1 MVEKAKLQA
10 YWKENQKLTAI
21 LLLIWFL
28 VSYGA
33 VFIVNTLNN
42 ISIFGFPLGYYMGA
56 QGSIATFVVL
66 IFYYAYKMNKLDK
79 KYDVAEEEE

>member
-1 MVEKAKLQA
+1 MVDKAKLEA

-21 LLLIWFL
+21 LLVIWFL

-33 VFIVNTLNN
+33 IFIVNTLNK
-42 ISIFGFPLGYYMGA
+42 ITIFGFPLGYYMGA
-56 QGSIATFVVL
+56 QGSIATFVIL
-66 IFYYAYKMNKLDK
+66 IFYYAHKMNKLDK

>member
-33 VFIVNTLNN
+33 VLIVNTLNN
-42 ISIFGFPLGYYMGA
+42 ISILGFPLGYYMGA
-56 QGSIATFVVL
+56 QGSIATFVIL

>member
-1 MVEKAKLQA
+1 MVEKAKLEA

-66 IFYYAYKMNKLDK
+66 IFYYAYRMNKLDK

>member
-1 MVEKAKLQA
+1 MIEKEKLQA

-33 VFIVNTLNN
+33 AFIATTLNN
-42 ISIFGFPLGYYMGA
+42 ITIFGFPLGYYMGA
-56 QGSIATFVVL
+56 QGSLAIFVVL
-66 IFYYAYKMNKLDK
+66 IFYYAHRMNKLDE

>member
-1 MVEKAKLQA
+1 MVEKAKLEA

>member
-1 MVEKAKLQA
+1 MVERTQLQS

-42 ISIFGFPLGYYMGA
+42 ITIFGFPLGYYMGA
-56 QGSIATFVVL
+56 QGSIATFVIL

-79 KYDVAEEEE
+79 KYNVADEEE